1 MQLVEFILACY
12 GLTMILMYGKIFD
25 TIRPKTG
32 FFGTL
37 LTCSMCTGFWS
48 GLFMWFITGVSF
60 NILVAGCIS
69 SGTTYILDKIID
81 DDGLVIKK
89 K

>member
-1 MQLVEFILACY
+1 
-12 GLTMILMYGKIFD
+12 
-25 TIRPKTG
+25 
-32 FFGTL
+32 
-37 LTCSMCTGFWS
+37 MCTGFWS
-48 GLFMWFITGVSF
+48 GLFMWLVSNTSF
-60 NILVAGCIS
+60 NFFVAGCIS